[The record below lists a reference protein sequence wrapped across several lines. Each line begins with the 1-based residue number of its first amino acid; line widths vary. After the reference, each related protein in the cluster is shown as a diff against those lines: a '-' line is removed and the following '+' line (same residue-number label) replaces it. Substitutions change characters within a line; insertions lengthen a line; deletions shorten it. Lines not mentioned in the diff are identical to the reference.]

1 MSAKEEILFY
11 MVNFEILVQ
20 LYLLVLS
27 KENLRH
33 LDVFN
38 KLMKISM
45 KMARLTYLIST
56 PDSFHS

>member
-11 MVNFEILVQ
+11 VVNLEILVQ

-33 LDVFN
+33 LNVFN
-38 KLMKISM
+38 KLTKSSM
-45 KMARLTYLIST
+45 KMAHLTYFIST
-56 PDSFHS
+56 QDSSHS